1 MAIHS
6 TVNDAFFFSLRLD
19 KELQT
24 IEMTNSVS
32 SRWTSSTVEY
42 KKELQ
47 SKIFSK
53 CSGLHKKLKTVCE
66 ERLFLLRLKE
76 KYSGNF
82 ENTI

>member
-1 MAIHS
+1 
-6 TVNDAFFFSLRLD
+6 
-19 KELQT
+19 
-24 IEMTNSVS
+24 MTNSVS

-42 KKELQ
+42 QKELQ

-53 CSGLHKKLKTVCE
+53 CGELHKKLKTVCE